1 MSISINVPNKPSS
14 AGVDFTD
21 QKQAMDFS
29 QKMADYNFALQ
40 TLKSIQDNEN
50 STRSNMAKSSDD
62 ALKNTIANLK

>member
-1 MSISINVPNKPSS
+1 MQINLPSKPSS
-14 AGVDFTD
+14 AGVDFMD
-21 QKQAMDFS
+21 QKQVMDYT

-40 TLKSIQDNEN
+40 SLKSMQDNEN